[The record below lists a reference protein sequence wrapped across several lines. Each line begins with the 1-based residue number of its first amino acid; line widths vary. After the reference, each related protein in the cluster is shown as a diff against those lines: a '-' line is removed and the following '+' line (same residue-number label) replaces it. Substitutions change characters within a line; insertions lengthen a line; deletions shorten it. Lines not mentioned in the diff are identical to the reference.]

1 MRELFGALCGLSD
14 TAWAL
19 LVWGLVA
26 AVIAVEVLR

>member
-1 MRELFGALCGLSD
+1 MRNLIGAVLGLSD

-26 AVIAVEVLR
+26 AVIAIEVLR